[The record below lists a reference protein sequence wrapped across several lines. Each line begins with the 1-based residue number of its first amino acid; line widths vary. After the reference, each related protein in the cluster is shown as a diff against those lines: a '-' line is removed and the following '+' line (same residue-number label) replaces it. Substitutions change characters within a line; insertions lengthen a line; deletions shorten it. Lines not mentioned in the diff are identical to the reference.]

1 MVEVVFSE
9 SAGEALG
16 LLQLVSV
23 SENFYDDFIIKEID
37 AQEKEFMEAQ
47 VIGNVLGE

>member
-1 MVEVVFSE
+1 M
-9 SAGEALG
+9 G

-37 AQEKEFMEAQ
+37 AQKKEFMEAQ
-47 VIGNVLGE
+47 VIGNVLGEYAFGIGAVLLP